1 MKFAVV
7 GGGWAGMAAA
17 DTLVRAGHKVTVF
30 ELSHQ
35 LGGRARGLNDPALGR
50 IDNGQHL
57 LIGAYAQTLAL
68 IARAHGKLSNT
79 AQAVVRQ
86 STAHQPT
93 VIPPILRQPL
103 SLRSADGSIRLNM
116 PSWPCGSL
124 GRLIAL
130 ASAQGLSLSDRWQAA
145 RLLAGIRLGNAWP
158 DNRQTVSQWL
168 DQHGQSESLQLAL
181 WIPLCLATMNTSA
194 QAASAQLFARVLK
207 DSLLSADPGATDLII
222 PTCDLTELWIDAVAA
237 QVEVVYGTRVQRV
250 TPSPLVDAAKFTDA
264 DTDAGRGAARGVD
277 RGAYIDAEK
286 FGTQVEIESRL
297 FDGCVIATPP
307 SGALQIVRNWIKN
320 TSTDA
325 GAGAGANANASA
337 DTSADRDTEP
347 DADASIN
354 SRVYNNAPVA
364 RRLLKTLGAF
374 EFLPITTCY
383 MELSSPLRL
392 PYPMLMLRSGHRPCH
407 DRSAGPGQWVFD
419 RNTIDTSLQ
428 SPARLAF
435 VISHAGKEALDRDT
449 LPEILLQQLLEELAT
464 QPPRSPQG
472 TAQSAS
478 GIREPGI
485 QKTLEI
491 RASRIIT
498 DKRATFAATPGLER
512 PGVHTDWPSIKLAGD
527 WTDTGYPAVL
537 EGAVMSGITAANA
550 LLKSI
555 SA

>member
-17 DTLVRAGHKVTVF
+17 DTLVQAGHKVTVF

-79 AQAVVRQ
+79 AQPALRQ
-86 STAHQPT
+86 PDLRQPDFRQ
-93 VIPPILRQPL
+93 PILRQPL
-103 SLRSADGSIRLNM
+103 SLRSADGSVRLSM
-116 PSWPCGSL
+116 PPWPCGSL

-130 ASAQGLSLSDRWQAA
+130 ASAQGLSLSERWQAA

-158 DNRQTVSQWL
+158 ESLQTVSQWL

-181 WIPLCLATMNTSA
+181 WIPLCLATMNTPA

-222 PTCDLTELWIDAVAA
+222 PTCDLTQLWIDAVAA
-237 QVEVVYGTRVQRV
+237 RVEVVYGTRVQRV
-250 TPSPLVDAAKFTDA
+250 TQSPLAGMGADIGD
-264 DTDAGRGAARGVD
+264 DTDAEKCNAR
-277 RGAYIDAEK
+277 
-286 FGTQVEIESRL
+286 VEIESRL
-297 FDGCVIATPP
+297 FDGCVIAIPP
-307 SGALQIVRNWIKN
+307 SGALQIAQNWV
-320 TSTDA
+320 SDASADA
-325 GAGAGANANASA
+325 GADAGTNANA
-337 DTSADRDTEP
+337 DTSADRDRDP
-347 DADASIN
+347 NADAAIN
-354 SRVYNNAPVA
+354 SRMSNNAPVA

-419 RNTIDTSLQ
+419 RNAIDTSLPT
-428 SPARLAF
+428 PARLAF

-449 LPEILLQQLLEELAT
+449 LPEILLQQLLEELAP
-464 QPPRSPQG
+464 QLPESPQG
-472 TAQSAS
+472 AAQSAS
-478 GIREPGI
+478 RIREPHI
-485 QKTLEI
+485 QKTPEI
-491 RASRIIT
+491 RVSRIIT
-498 DKRATFAATPGLER
+498 DKRATFAAIPGLER

-550 LLKSI
+550 LLKS
-555 SA
+555 SAA